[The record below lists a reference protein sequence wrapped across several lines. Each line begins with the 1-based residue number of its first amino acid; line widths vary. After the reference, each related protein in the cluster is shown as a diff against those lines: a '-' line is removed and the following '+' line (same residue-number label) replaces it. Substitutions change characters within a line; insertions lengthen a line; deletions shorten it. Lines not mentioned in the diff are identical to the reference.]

1 MIVNGENIMPNIGL
15 EQNWASNALEHANA
29 LSHIF
34 IDVDELRNISTIAV
48 ESAQKMDEANA
59 NISTVVSQHD
69 WKCPERVG
77 IDEALETVKS
87 NVQEL
92 SVSFTEFASKV
103 TEIANHWT
111 DFINNKTQMDNT
123 YMQDIA
129 AFLSATQGGA
139 IVGHSHGGNI
149 ASVVTSLES
158 QSLDTANIA
167 SLHGSSFGASIVD
180 FSSISDN
187 K

>member
-1 MIVNGENIMPNIGL
+1 MAETGWDISNISP
-15 EQNWASNALEHANA
+15 
-29 LSHIF
+29 LSHIL
-34 IDVDELRNISTIAV
+34 IDVDELRAISTIAV

-59 NISTVVSQHD
+59 NISKVVSQHD

-92 SVSFTEFASKV
+92 SVSFTDFASKM

-111 DFINNKTQMDNT
+111 EYINNKTQMENN
-123 YMQDIA
+123 YLQDIA
-129 AFLSATQGGA
+129 AFIGQPGKL
-139 IVGHSHGGNI
+139 ISHTSGGNI
-149 ASVVTSLES
+149 AAICSKMEEN
-158 QSLDTANIA
+158 SLDTANIA
-167 SLHGSSFGASIVD
+167 SLHGHSTGASIVD